1 MGNKMIEGGFG
12 SSLVEFATTFET
24 IIKHFYKAKLI
35 MFDCSY
41 PT

>member
-1 MGNKMIEGGFG
+1 MGNKMIEGFG
-12 SSLVEFATTFET
+12 SLLVEFATIFET

-35 MFDCSY
+35 VFVCSY